1 MDQPGPYQH
10 PSHHRQIF
18 STQQLPPP
26 SQLHLP
32 INNNQ
37 QQAYARPNTLPP
49 PIPNLAPARYPP
61 PNAPPSYGHP
71 NLAPANSSSSHTLP
85 PIPSSSGSGSSSQP
99 WPTHRTSS
107 SREEHYPGQGG
118 HPPPSRQRSDSSLS
132 TKGKAMD
139 VDREPP
145 KEQPSE
151 DNMPPTSDFVKKL
164 YKCVSSRLFDGC
176 CMVLINFFAWL

>member
-10 PSHHRQIF
+10 PSQHRQIF

-32 INNNQ
+32 ISSS
-37 QQAYARPNTLPP
+37 QQAYSRPNTLP

-61 PNAPPSYGHP
+61 PNAPPSYAHP
-71 NLAPANSSSSHTLP
+71 NLAPASSNHTLP
-85 PIPSSSGSGSSSQP
+85 PIPSGSSQP

-107 SREEHYPGQGG
+107 SREEHYPAQQQ

-164 YKCVSSRLFDGC
+164 YKYVSHLGRVIARC
-176 CMVLINFFAWL
+176 